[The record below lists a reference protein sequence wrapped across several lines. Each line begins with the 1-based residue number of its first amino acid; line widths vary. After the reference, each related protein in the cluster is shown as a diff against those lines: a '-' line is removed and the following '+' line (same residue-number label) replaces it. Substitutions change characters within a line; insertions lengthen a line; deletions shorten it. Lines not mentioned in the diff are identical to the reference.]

1 MITLLAATDF
11 SKEALNASHFAAQTC
26 AKLGAR
32 LILFTRHVN
41 SVHVVNARLS
51 ADAFQ
56 ETLDLSKAKLSVY
69 AEELATKYNI
79 SVIPEWRTGFLHEEL
94 QKAIKENY
102 VNLVVMGMADKSFD
116 QELLGNSTTA
126 AISKLDI
133 PVLAVPGN
141 AKYQPIKKI
150 LFSCDAH
157 KGLFDTDFRILRI
170 VAKALQAETQV
181 FYVKRSAHPEINLEK
196 LNKMLEEKLF
206 DIDYKVDVN
215 DSDAPVLRELKDK
228 IESYQPDLLMMVP
241 YKYGF
246 LNSIIHKS
254 KTRAMASGSN
264 IPLLTVPY
272 KEGK

>member
-11 SKEALNASHFAAQTC
+11 SKEATNASHYAAQTC
-26 AKLGAR
+26 SKIGAR
-32 LILFTRHVN
+32 LVLFTRHVN

-51 ADAFQ
+51 AEAFQ
-56 ETLDLSKAKLSVY
+56 ETLDQSKAKLNVY
-69 AEELATKYNI
+69 AEELAKKYNI
-79 SVIPEWRTGFLHEEL
+79 PVTPVWTTGFLHEEL
-94 QKAIKENY
+94 QKAIQENY

-116 QELLGNSTTA
+116 QDLLGNSTTA

-133 PVLAVPGN
+133 PILAVPGSV
-141 AKYQPIKKI
+141 KYQPIKRI

-170 VAKALQAETQV
+170 VAKALEAETQV
-181 FYVKRSAHPEINLEK
+181 FYIKRSAHPESNRDK
-196 LNKMLEEKLF
+196 LKKMLEEKFF
-206 DIDYKVDVN
+206 DIDYEVDIK
-215 DSDAPVLRELKDK
+215 DSDAPVLRELKSK
-228 IESYQPDLLMMVP
+228 IESYKPDLLMMVP

-254 KTRAMASGSN
+254 KTRAMASGSK

-272 KEGK
+272 KENK